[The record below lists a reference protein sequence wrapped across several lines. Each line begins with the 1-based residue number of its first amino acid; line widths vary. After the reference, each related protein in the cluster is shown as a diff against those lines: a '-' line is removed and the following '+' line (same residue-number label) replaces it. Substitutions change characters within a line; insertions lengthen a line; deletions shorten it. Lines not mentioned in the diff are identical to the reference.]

1 MKLVIKKRDP
11 DVPLPV
17 VEELVTAEQPTLDA
31 KVLKEIDGQP
41 NVLVP
46 WFLITSYARCVHR
59 LQLVSDEMHSRLEA
73 ELVQNWYGITHKHK
87 GLIEFDDLVAGRF
100 QLSAREYPAVI
111 RSAAQMFAKLL
122 LGVKIDI
129 DWRTAGG

>member
-11 DVPLPV
+11 GAPLPV
-17 VEELVTAEQPTLDA
+17 VEELVTAKQPTLDA
-31 KVLKEIDGQP
+31 KVLKEIEGQP

-46 WFLITSYARCVHR
+46 WFLITSYARYVHR

-73 ELVQNWYGITHKHK
+73 ELVQSWYGITHRHK
-87 GLIEFDDLVAGRF
+87 DLIGFDDLVAGRF
-100 QLSAREYPAVI
+100 RLSAREYPAVI

-129 DWRTAGG
+129 DWRTARG